1 MDKNFFIVIIVK
13 QDVPIGI
20 KNAHDLDFQDSWCSV
35 LGDEDEELE
44 EMEDAECENDEEED

>member
-1 MDKNFFIVIIVK
+1 MFLQEFE
-13 QDVPIGI
+13 
-20 KNAHDLDFQDSWCSV
+20 NAHDLDFQDSWCSV